1 MIKSYV
7 IDGLLDDNLA
17 DHLEGFFLGDSVNW
31 NYNPF
36 TTSIGRLYSGNLDYP
51 NIIETHQFTHR
62 LIKDDQ
68 DISTNPSITD
78 LARSLLNAVQTKT
91 DLRFQSIHRLKANML
106 MQGDYNDDQHH
117 PPHYD
122 TVSPNYWSMVYYV
135 NRSDGSTRLFDKIAE
150 KDFESADDVNEL
162 YFGMECAESIEPR
175 KNRAV
180 IFPSNL
186 LHSSACPVQFKRR
199 VVLNFVLKSQ
209 G

>member
-1 MIKSYV
+1 MKFYT
-7 IDGLLDDNLA
+7 IDGLLEDDLA

-36 TTSIGRLYSGNLDYP
+36 TTSIGRLYGNLDYP

-62 LIKDDQ
+62 LITDDQ
-68 DISTNPSITD
+68 DIGTD
-78 LARSLLNAVQTKT
+78 PGIAKLARSLIDAVQAKT
-91 DLRFQSIHRLKANML
+91 DLRIHSIHRLKANML
-106 MQGDYNDDQHH
+106 MQGDYKDYQYH

-122 TVSPNYWSMVYYV
+122 TVSPNHWSMVYYI
-135 NRSDGSTRLFDKIAE
+135 NRSDGPTRLFDKIAE

-186 LHSSACPVQFKRR
+186 LHSSACPIQFKRR